1 MNSNCLIMEK
11 YEVKCALMQGTGIK
25 GKKGEVIELDPKSK
39 RVQDLVKRGWLEKVE
54 AEKSETK
61 EAPKKTTKKK

>member
-1 MNSNCLIMEK
+1 
-11 YEVKCALMQGTGIK
+11 MQGTGIK

-39 RVQDLVKRGWLEKVE
+39 RVQDLVKRGWLEEVKP
-54 AEKSETK
+54 EKSEKSEAK

>member
-1 MNSNCLIMEK
+1 
-11 YEVKCALMQGTGIK
+11 MQGTGIK

-39 RVQDLVKRGWLEKVE
+39 RVQDLVKRGWLEEVKPE
-54 AEKSETK
+54 KAEKSEKSETK